1 MVRGNAW
8 DGTKLVS
15 RLGELTTMN
24 DLPAPAEPSSAAART
39 ASNPMLM
46 LAGGIAALIGVAVAV
61 MQFGGDL
68 SHYGKAA
75 LLGVLQGL
83 TEFLPVSSTGHL
95 LIGGEL
101 IGYDDPGG
109 AFTVMIQLG
118 SIFAVVWLYRQR
130 LIDVIVGLPTKP
142 EARRFA
148 LMLFLAFLP
157 AVLVGLFAADFI
169 ETVLYE
175 SIKVIAWSLL
185 IGGGAMLLL
194 ERFAPK
200 AVVTDAAQTPIW
212 RAVSVGFMQCLAMI
226 PGVSRSGATIYG
238 GLLLGLDRRAAAEF
252 SFFLAMPTMA
262 AAFVYKLMKI
272 QGDVGTDRIGE
283 IAVGFIF
290 AFISA
295 VIVVKPFL
303 DYVTRVGF
311 APFAWYRIVLGAIL
325 LAAMAMG
332 WQ

>member
-1 MVRGNAW
+1 
-8 DGTKLVS
+8 
-15 RLGELTTMN
+15 MN
-24 DLPAPAEPSSAAART
+24 DQPSQAEPSPGPTLFGISQT
-39 ASNPMLM
+39 WL
-46 LAGGIAALIGVAVAV
+46 LIGGIVALIGAPLLLT
-61 MQFGGDL
+61 QFGSEFTRIGQ
-68 SHYGKAA
+68 AA

-109 AFTVMIQLG
+109 VFTVMIQLG

-130 LIDVIVGLPTKP
+130 IIDVIVGLPTKP

-148 LMLFLAFLP
+148 LMLFLSFLP
-157 AVLVGLFAADFI
+157 AVLVGAFAAEYI

-175 SIKVIAWSLL
+175 SINVIAWSLL
-185 IGGGAMLLL
+185 IGGVAMLAL

-200 AVVTDAAQTPIW
+200 PVVTDAAKTPIW
-212 RAVSVGFMQCLAMI
+212 RAIAVGFMQCIAMI

-238 GLLLGLDRRAAAEF
+238 GLLVGLDRRAAAEF
-252 SFFLAMPTMA
+252 SFFLAMPTMV
-262 AAFVYKLMKI
+262 AAFIYKLMKMNA
-272 QGDVGTDRIGE
+272 GAFDAGRIGE

-311 APFAWYRIVLGAIL
+311 APFAWYRIALGGVLLI
-325 LAAMAMG
+325 AMSMG